1 MWYGVLGAPLAWAVQ
16 FVIGFWIA
24 QSGCDRGGVSIDG
37 WTLAVTLVAAAAA
50 IGSELAAIVVYRA
63 TKDAGNEPP
72 AGRINFLA
80 TIGMT
85 IGPLFLA
92 IILMSGLGVVVLPNC
107 HQA

>member
-1 MWYGVLGAPLAWAVQ
+1 MAWAIQ
-16 FVIGFWIA
+16 FVIGFWIS

-50 IGSELAAIVVYRA
+50 VGAQAAAIAVYRA
-63 TKDAGNEPP
+63 TKDAGSEPP
-72 AGRINFLA
+72 AGRVHFLA
-80 TIGMT
+80 TVGLAIS
-85 IGPLFLA
+85 PLFLA